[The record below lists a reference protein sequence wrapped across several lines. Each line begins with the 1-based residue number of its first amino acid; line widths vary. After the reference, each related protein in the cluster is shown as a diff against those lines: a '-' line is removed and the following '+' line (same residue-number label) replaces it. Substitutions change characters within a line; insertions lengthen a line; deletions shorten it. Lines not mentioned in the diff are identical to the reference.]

1 MNNNATETKTVSK
14 NFGLSSVCGRPL
26 ALALGLMALL
36 SLQPSSFGQ
45 SPTHWSSSAQTYT
58 TPYGSSTNP
67 YGSSTTPYGSSTNP
81 YGSSTNPYGSA
92 QQSVHVQGY
101 VRQDGGYVAP
111 HNRSAPDGSTL
122 NNWSTLG
129 NVNIYTGKVGT
140 RR

>member
-1 MNNNATETKTVSK
+1 MNNNATETKAVSK
-14 NFGLSSVCGRPL
+14 NFGLSNVFGRPL

-45 SPTHWSSSAQTYT
+45 SPIHWSSSAQTYT
-58 TPYGSSTNP
+58 NPYGASTNP
-67 YGSSTTPYGSSTNP
+67 YAQALPTPPTTTLKYV
-81 YGSSTNPYGSA
+81 NPYGSA
-92 QQSVHVQGY
+92 QQAVPVQGY

-111 HNRSAPDGSTL
+111 HYRSAPDGSKL

-129 NVNIYTGKVGT
+129 NVNPYTGKVGT